1 MAQATVAE
9 AAVTPR
15 EEYITVDGCKTYLL
29 RGGKGQPVLFLH
41 GARGGGNWLPF
52 MAKLAEQYD
61 VIAPEHPGFGRSDS
75 PDWWDNIHDTAY
87 FYLDLIKAM
96 NLDKVHLIGSS
107 LGGWIATEIAVRST
121 ANISS
126 LTLIGSAG
134 LHIKGLARPDTFL
147 WTPEESAMALFH
159 DKALGEKMLAAP
171 VSDEELERQMK
182 NRFAAARLAWAPRL
196 YDPNLHKW
204 LHRIDVPTA
213 IFWGREDEYIPT
225 AYAERFA
232 ELIPGSTV
240 RYFDQCGH
248 LPQVEQPDAFVSA
261 LESFIRGAA

>member
-9 AAVTPR
+9 AAVAPR
-15 EEYITVDGCKTYLL
+15 EEYVTIDGCKTFLL
-29 RGGKGQPVLFLH
+29 RGGKGKPVLFLH

-52 MAKLAEQYD
+52 MAKLAASHE
-61 VIAPEHPGFGRSDS
+61 VIAPEHPGFGRSDT
-75 PDWWDNIHDTAY
+75 PDWWDNIHDAAY
-87 FYLDLIKAM
+87 FYLDLIKA
-96 NLDKVHLIGSS
+96 LKLEDVHLVGSS
-107 LGGWIATEIAVRST
+107 LGGWIAAEIAVRST
-121 ANISS
+121 AKLAS

-147 WTPEESAMALFH
+147 WTPEEGIQALFH
-159 DKALGEKMLAAP
+159 DKSLAEKMLAVP

-196 YDPNLHKW
+196 YDPHLHKW

-213 IFWGREDEYIPT
+213 IFWGKQDEYIPT

-232 ELIPGSTV
+232 ELIPGAKV
-240 RYFDQCGH
+240 QYFDKCGH
-248 LPQVEQPDAFVSA
+248 LPQVEQPDAFVKA